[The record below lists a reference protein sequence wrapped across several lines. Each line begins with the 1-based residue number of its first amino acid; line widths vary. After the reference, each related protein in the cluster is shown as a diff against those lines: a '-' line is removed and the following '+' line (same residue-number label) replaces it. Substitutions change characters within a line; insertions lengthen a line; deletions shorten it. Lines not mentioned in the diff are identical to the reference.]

1 MEDLEFYKQE
11 IKRLQEEL
19 KEKQDSIFF
28 WATKENET
36 AKKLQLADQKIAEL
50 KELIKANLEYTNL
63 LGKYI

>member
-1 MEDLEFYKQE
+1 MEDIEFYKQE

-36 AKKLQLADQKIAEL
+36 AKKLQLAEQKIAEL
-50 KELIKANLEYTNL
+50 KELIVANLDITKM

>member
-28 WATKENET
+28 WVRKENET
-36 AKKLQLADQKIAEL
+36 AKKLQLAEQKIAEL

>member
-36 AKKLQLADQKIAEL
+36 AKKLQLAEQKIAEL
-50 KELIKANLEYTNL
+50 KELIVANLDITKM

>member
-28 WATKENET
+28 WVSKENET
-36 AKKLQLADQKIAEL
+36 AKKLQLAEQKIEEL
-50 KELIKANLEYTNL
+50 KELIVANLDITKM
-63 LGKYI
+63 LGRYI